1 LLIKQSRRHTIEAR
15 MTLKAENA
23 PLNYFVEDTIDLR
36 RPPRHR
42 SFSNARAHFLTVRTH
57 IQETAMLM
65 VGFYHTSGPDQNPRF
80 ISRGA
85 VQKCVRV
92 NRPSYQNVSRETFWY
107 DSRSVIM
114 SLSNGEIR
122 LARWIRELKALSAN
136 HRRNRR

>member
-1 LLIKQSRRHTIEAR
+1 MLIKQSRRHTIEAR

-23 PLNYFVEDTIDLR
+23 PLNYIVEDTIDLR

-57 IQETAMLM
+57 IQETAMLIIE
-65 VGFYHTSGPDQNPRF
+65 FYHTSGPDQNPRF

-114 SLSNGEIR
+114 SLSKGENR
-122 LARWIRELKALSAN
+122 LAR
-136 HRRNRR
+136 